1 MTIAATVEVRKAT
14 EGESP
19 RLGQVLASA
28 FQDNPDI
35 CWWLPDPNE
44 RRRLLPS
51 MFGLALRTY
60 LPLGEVYTTDD
71 LDAAAVW
78 VPPAAQVDEGAF
90 VAELTEIV
98 PAVRQP
104 RMFQAYGLLQEQ
116 HPDSDHFYLPA
127 IGTEAARQSRG
138 IGSALLRPVLDRCD
152 SERIPAYLESTSRRN
167 RELYLRHGFEVIG
180 EIRLPDGPSI
190 WPMWR
195 EAR

>member
-35 CWWLPDPNE
+35 CWCVPDPHE

-51 MFGLALRTY
+51 MFGFLLRTY
-60 LPLGEVYTTDD
+60 LPLGEVYTTDG

-98 PAVRQP
+98 PAACQP
-104 RMFQAYGLLQEQ
+104 RMFHMLELFGEQ
-116 HPDSDHFYLPA
+116 HPDNDHFYLPA

-167 RELYLRHGFEVIG
+167 RALYLRHGFEVIG